1 MKFIYVIFL
10 IFLASIVNAGEI
22 EEYQNKLDIEYEAL
36 LQEIPS
42 NEQGAWKERS
52 YDITQKVL
60 DEGASHEQIV
70 EYFKQQG
77 TYDSYESTL
86 PFSYL
91 KKVQYIRLDM
101 KTSLV
106 NELGAYVYSDF
117 YDKEV
122 KLLLVAIE
130 TELSGL
136 QNTQGALQLQGNL
149 SKYFRIKRK
158 VEELTNT
165 PVILSE
171 LEFRPASSSWDTA
184 PKLMKKFTLY
194 DWRKTIEALNDYKSE
209 LNDINDSF
217 ISFNKLRLKDPVG
230 YISFGSQIAVLLIT
244 VAGYI
249 ISYTKKPSLVVISL
263 LVVSS
268 MVLSLVMISISSS
281 TLFNI
286 AIQAMLPGAFIVYWT
301 VQKRISSISK
311 KKHNKLLKSDG

>member
-10 IFLASIVNAGEI
+10 AFVASIVNAGEF
-22 EEYQNKLDIEYEAL
+22 EEYKNNLSTEYSVL

-42 NEQGAWKERS
+42 SEQGAWNARS

-60 DEGASHEQIV
+60 DESASYDQIV

-77 TYDSYESTL
+77 TYDSYKNTL

-101 KTSLV
+101 QTTLV
-106 NELGAYVYSDF
+106 NELGTYVYSDF
-117 YDKEV
+117 YNKEV

-136 QNTQGALQLQGNL
+136 QNTQGALQLQSNL
-149 SKYFRIKRK
+149 SKYFRLKRK
-158 VEELTNT
+158 VEELTNN
-165 PVILSE
+165 PLVLSA
-171 LEFRPASSSWDTA
+171 LEFRPASSAWDTA
-184 PKLMKKFTLY
+184 PELMKKFTLY
-194 DWRKTIEALNDYKSE
+194 DWRKSVEILNGYKAE

-217 ISFNKLRLKDPVG
+217 ISFNKLRLQDPAG

-249 ISYTKKPSLVVISL
+249 ISYTKTPSLGVISF

-286 AIQAMLPGAFIVYWT
+286 AIQAMLPGLFIVYWT
-301 VQKRISSISK
+301 VQKHISPTSK
-311 KKHNKLLKSDG
+311 KET